1 MTLRRG
7 GRLGG
12 CDARTHGASISV
24 RYGCDR
30 GRSSALPRRPRRHKA
45 SFRNAFG
52 ITRLAFALA
61 LLSIVLTAPAAASAQ
76 LPRLRAG
83 FSPQPSPRLTEQQA
97 LALFLA
103 DKKVADWLDRYPPD
117 RSSSATFDRA
127 RGQWKAHVW
136 WGEAGEIATGRVDD
150 ASGTVVESWTG
161 PQVAWKMARGGYGA
175 FGGKVLDSAPVW
187 FGLCGVFLLGLAD
200 LRRPLSLRNLDLLVL
215 ISFSASLWFFNRG
228 EIFTSVPLAYPPLV
242 YLLARTAWIGFRR
255 RALPASR
262 PLWPVWVLAAATV
275 FLAGFRIGLN
285 VEAPRGV
292 IDVGLA
298 SVVGADRILDGQ
310 APYGH
315 MPVRGDRPPCGKAD
329 ADGDIRERVQT
340 NGRCEAAVE
349 TGDTYGPS
357 VYLAYLPATAV
368 FGWSGRWDS
377 LPAAHATA
385 IAFDLLTMLGL
396 VLVGRRLG
404 GTPLAVTLAFGWA
417 AFPFTAYTLN
427 SNSNDAV
434 MPAALVWGFWLA
446 SSPWAR
452 GGAAA
457 IAGWAK
463 FGALLVAPLW
473 ALYPGPRASV
483 READEGKG
491 SRGPRSG
498 LSAERTSGG
507 GLGEPGGSPS
517 SGRDETGRFPQ
528 LVQFAVGF
536 GAATVALFSILL
548 LEPNLIDA
556 LRTFGRRTLE
566 YQFRRESPFSLWD
579 WGQYHARGIPNLSA
593 VQTLLQVGVLLLA
606 GVAAT
611 VPRRKGPLELAA
623 LTAALLL
630 AFELV
635 LTHWFYLYLPWL
647 LPFVLLALFLQ
658 QRDAYAAA

>member
-1 MTLRRG
+1 VVLPA
-7 GRLGG
+7 RL
-12 CDARTHGASISV
+12 A
-24 RYGCDR
+24 
-30 GRSSALPRRPRRHKA
+30 
-45 SFRNAFG
+45 
-52 ITRLAFALA
+52 RLAFALA
-61 LLSIVLTAPAAASAQ
+61 LLSIVLAAPAAASAQ
-76 LPRLRAG
+76 LPKLNAG
-83 FSPQPSPRLTEQQA
+83 FSPHPTPRLNEQRA

-103 DKKVADWLDRYPPD
+103 DQKVADWLDRYPPG

-136 WGEAGEIATGRVDD
+136 SGEAGEIATGLVDD
-150 ASGTVVESWTG
+150 ASGEVVEAWTG
-161 PQVAWKMARGGYGA
+161 PQVAWKMARGGHGA

-255 RALPASR
+255 RALPPWR
-262 PLWPVWVLAAATV
+262 PLWPVWVLAATTV

-329 ADGDIRERVQT
+329 ADGDIRERIQT

-385 IAFDLLTMLGL
+385 IAFDLVTMLGL

-404 GTPLAVTLAFGWA
+404 GTPLAVALAFGWA

-427 SNSNDAV
+427 SNSNDPV

-463 FGALLVAPLW
+463 FSALLVAPLW
-473 ALYPGPRASV
+473 GTYP
-483 READEGKG
+483 
-491 SRGPRSG
+491 SG
-498 LSAERTSGG
+498 LQRRTLLRFAGG
-507 GLGEPGGSPS
+507 
-517 SGRDETGRFPQ
+517 
-528 LVQFAVGF
+528 FA
-536 GAATVALFSILL
+536 AATVALFSILL

-556 LRTFGRRTLE
+556 LRTFGKRTLE
-566 YQFRRESPFSLWD
+566 YQLDRESPFSLWD

-593 VQTLLQVGVLLLA
+593 LQTLLQVGVLALA
-606 GVAAT
+606 GVAAA

-623 LTAALLL
+623 LTAAVLL

-647 LPFVLLALFLQ
+647 LPFVLMALFLQ
-658 QRDAYAAA
+658 QRDAYAAS